1 MAFSTSLVS
10 SLIIFISLLF
20 TFSEAKHF
28 LVGGKPNAWM
38 IPSSQSD
45 TLNAWAEK
53 NRFQIG
59 DSLVWNFDG
68 EKDSVLQVT
77 KMGYDSCNTT
87 DPIVAY
93 KGGNVTVEL
102 ERSGSFLFISGQGEH
117 CKKGEKLHV
126 VVMSEKKKGGGISP
140 APSSTESGGLA
151 KPPASGSSRLAVL
164 KSGFGFPVGFLMA
177 FVGMVL

>member
-10 SLIIFISLLF
+10 SFIIFFSLLF

-28 LVGGKPNAWM
+28 LVGGKPNAWQ

-53 NRFQIG
+53 NLFQSG
-59 DSLVWNFDG
+59 DFLVWNFDG

-77 KMGYDSCNTT
+77 KKGYDSCNAT

-102 ERSGSFLFISGQGEH
+102 GRSGPLFFISGKEGH
-117 CKKGEKLHV
+117 CEKGVKLHV
-126 VVMSEKKKGGGISP
+126 VVMSERKRGGGVSP
-140 APSSTESGGLA
+140 APSPVGSDGLA
-151 KPPASGSSRLAVL
+151 KAPASGSSRLAVL
-164 KSGFGFPVGFLMA
+164 KSGFGFTAGILMV
-177 FVGMVL
+177 FVGMML